1 MLPNIGDIIILTTYT
16 GGLNAPEKH
25 GPMMIVGDSKAY
37 GSRYRE
43 CYMIE
48 TGEKKTY
55 MISPQSHIEK
65 IQ

>member
-1 MLPNIGDIIILTTYT
+1 VLPHIGDIIVLTTYT
-16 GGLNAPEKH
+16 QGLNKPEKH

>member
-1 MLPNIGDIIILTTYT
+1 MAMTPK
-16 GGLNAPEKH
+16 PKPKKH

>member
-1 MLPNIGDIIILTTYT
+1 MLPNIGEVIILTSYSEGT
-16 GGLNAPEKH
+16 NKPKKH